1 MKILLI
7 LRPVMSSLGDE
18 HTGVLLAGE
27 TVEEIVCQPVGPG
40 RGCDELDLG
49 SRGFSLFRVE
59 RKGKQPTKG
68 AV

>member
-1 MKILLI
+1 M
-7 LRPVMSSLGDE
+7 
-18 HTGVLLAGE
+18 
-27 TVEEIVCQPVGPG
+27 EEIVCQPVGPG

-49 SRGFSLFRVE
+49 SRGFNLFRVE